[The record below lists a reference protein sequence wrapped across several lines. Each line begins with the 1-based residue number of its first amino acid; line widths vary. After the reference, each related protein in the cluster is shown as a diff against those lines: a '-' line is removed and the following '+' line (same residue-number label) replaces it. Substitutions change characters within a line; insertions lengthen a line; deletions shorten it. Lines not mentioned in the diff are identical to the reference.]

1 MPRSK
6 TNRKRKRKRK
16 GKLDKTI
23 KESDKTIRESD
34 KTIRESDK
42 TIRES
47 DKTILIPSPQ
57 EIFGKIKLEDPIK
70 IIKELVSKSLNMF
83 VSRLI
88 KDKSAT
94 SNLHGLN
101 SNEIKEQ
108 ILQRILQRPSIQF
121 KINTISK
128 KISSQINLTI
138 LMAWNALI
146 GFIPVPIIPGLI
158 RNFNNGVYQI
168 VKIIDKAKEYN
179 EIKNDIVDQLKEK
192 GVEVGSVRNLASQTI
207 NETASQAETVMKK
220 ANQLGKNLTYQ
231 GGPNI
236 KLSSKPLSISSTTLT
251 TKKLKKWKSQATK
264 KGGKKKYYMRKTKR
278 KNK

>member
-1 MPRSK
+1 MTKKMKKKTKKSYKHIQNGGLVIDIPPIDTSK
-6 TNRKRKRKRK
+6 L
-16 GKLDKTI
+16 G
-23 KESDKTIRESD
+23 
-34 KTIRESDK
+34 
-42 TIRES
+42 
-47 DKTILIPSPQ
+47 PV
-57 EIFGKIKLEDPIK
+57 EIIH
-70 IIKELVSKSLNMF
+70 ELVSKSLNMF

-88 KDKSAT
+88 KNKSPTDAY
-94 SNLHGLN
+94 GLN
-101 SNEIKEQ
+101 SNEMVEE
-108 ILQRILQRPSIQF
+108 ILQRPSIQF
-121 KINTISK
+121 KINTIAK
-128 KISSQINLTI
+128 KISSQINLSI
-138 LMAWNALI
+138 LMGWNALI

-168 VKIIDKAKEYN
+168 IKIFNKAKEYN
-179 EIKNDIVDQLKEK
+179 EIKSSIVDQLKEK

>member
-23 KESDKTIRESD
+23 RESD
-34 KTIRESDK
+34 KTM
-42 TIRES
+42 RES

-192 GVEVGSVRNLASQTI
+192 GIEVRSVRNLANQTI
-207 NETASQAETVMKK
+207 DITAKQAETLMKK
-220 ANQLGKNLTYQ
+220 RIDNVGKNLTDEAQ
-231 GGPNI
+231 ANM
-236 KLSSKPLSISSTTLT
+236 KLPFTVSTK
-251 TKKLKKWKSQATK
+251 KKLKSWRARATK
-264 KGGKKKYYMRKTKR
+264 KGGKKYYMRKTKR
-278 KNK
+278 KN